1 MTHKYS
7 AAERAYT
14 LLAGD
19 RPILCFGA
27 VTFREAQELTQ
38 EQWLKGDLLSHQS
51 NAESLW
57 DGTVKLSVRRS
68 TADEEAVLSLAA
80 KDANPDDGLLLA
92 YLVELDGA

>member
-1 MTHKYS
+1 MTPRYS

-51 NAESLW
+51 NEHA
-57 DGTVKLSVRRS
+57 R
-68 TADEEAVLSLAA
+68 EEREHERLQERHEQLEHH
-80 KDANPDDGLLLA
+80 DAGG
-92 YLVELDGA
+92 E

>member
-1 MTHKYS
+1 MTYKYA

-57 DGTVKLSVRRS
+57 DGTAKLTVRRS

-80 KDANPDDGLLLA
+80 KNATPDDGLLLA

>member
-1 MTHKYS
+1 MTYKYS

-27 VTFREAQELTQ
+27 VTFREAQQLTQ
-38 EQWLKGDLLSHQS
+38 EHWLKGDLLSHQS

-57 DGTVKLSVRRS
+57 DGTARLSVRRS
-68 TADEEAVLSLAA
+68 TADEEAILSQAA

-92 YLVELDGA
+92 YLVELDDA

>member
-1 MTHKYS
+1 MTYKYS
-7 AAERAYT
+7 SAERAYT

-27 VTFREAQELTQ
+27 VTFREAQQLTQ
-38 EQWLKGDLLSHQS
+38 EHWLKGDLLSHQS

-57 DGTVKLSVRRS
+57 DGTARLSVRRS
-68 TADEEAVLSLAA
+68 TADEEAILSQAA

-92 YLVELDGA
+92 YLVELDDA

>member
-1 MTHKYS
+1 MTDKHS
-7 AAERAYT
+7 SAERAYT

-57 DGTVKLSVRRS
+57 DGTVRLSVRRS
-68 TADEEAVLSLAA
+68 TTDEEAILSQAA

-92 YLVELDGA
+92 YLVELDGP

>member
-1 MTHKYS
+1 MTYKHAS
-7 AAERAYT
+7 AERAYT

-27 VTFREAQELTQ
+27 VTFREAQQLTQ
-38 EQWLKGDLLSHQS
+38 EHWLKGDLLSHQS

-57 DGTVKLSVRRS
+57 DGTARLSVRRA
-68 TADEEAVLSLAA
+68 TADEEAILSQAA

-92 YLVELDGA
+92 YLVELDGP

>member
-1 MTHKYS
+1 MTYRYS
-7 AAERAYT
+7 SAERAYT

-27 VTFREAQELTQ
+27 VTFREAQQLTQ
-38 EQWLKGDLLSHQS
+38 EHWLKGDLLSHQS

-57 DGTVKLSVRRS
+57 DGTARLSVRRS
-68 TADEEAVLSLAA
+68 TADEEAILSQAA

-92 YLVELDGA
+92 YLVELDDA

>member
-1 MTHKYS
+1 MTYKYA

-19 RPILCFGA
+19 KPILVLA
-27 VTFREAQELTQ
+27 PSPSEAQELTQ

-57 DGTVKLSVRRS
+57 DGTAKLSVRRS
-68 TADEEAVLSLAA
+68 TADEEAVLRWRPKIPSRMT
-80 KDANPDDGLLLA
+80 DCCSPISSSSTP
-92 YLVELDGA
+92 